1 MLPYRFGILAIL
13 FLAAL
18 LSAPVSGRA
27 QQSVTGAVPEF
38 SKGAVLQV
46 GSDDFRANAP
56 ISDRFSG
63 YGAGLSPALH
73 WSAVPNA
80 KSYMVIV
87 EDPDARPVTVVHW
100 LMWNIPGSVVS
111 LGQGIA
117 QNLRLSDP
125 ANAMQGQNSHK
136 TIGYTGPH
144 PPAGDPAHHYH
155 FQVFALDSLIQV
167 DPGATRDEVIAAAT
181 GHVVAHGE
189 IIGLYGHS
197 SPDHK

>member
-1 MLPYRFGILAIL
+1 ML

-18 LSAPVSGRA
+18 LSAPISAPA
-27 QQSVTGAVPEF
+27 QQSVTGTMPEF
-38 SKGAVLQV
+38 SKGATLQV
-46 GSDDFRANAP
+46 GSDDFRANALIP
-56 ISDRFSG
+56 DRYSG
-63 YGAGLSPALH
+63 YGAGLSPGLH

-80 KSYMVIV
+80 KSYLVIV
-87 EDPDARPVTVVHW
+87 EDPDAHPVTVVHW
-100 LMWNIPGSVVS
+100 LIWNIPGNVVS
-111 LGQGIA
+111 LAQGIA

-125 ANAMQGQNSHK
+125 ANAIQGQNSHK

-144 PPAGDPAHHYH
+144 PPVGDPPHHYH
-155 FQVFALDSLIQV
+155 FQVFALDGLIHV

-197 SPDHK
+197 STEHK